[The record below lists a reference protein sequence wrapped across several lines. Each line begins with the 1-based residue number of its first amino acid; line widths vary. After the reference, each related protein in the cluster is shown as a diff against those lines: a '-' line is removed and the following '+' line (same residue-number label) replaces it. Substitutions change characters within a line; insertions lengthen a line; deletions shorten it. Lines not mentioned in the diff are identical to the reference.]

1 MMLVRN
7 MYIKNDPVSPGI
19 ANKNRC
25 YVWERLKP
33 PSKEQ
38 FELINNQFNID
49 DEDGTQKIE
58 NDFYAGLG

>member
-1 MMLVRN
+1 MLVRN

-33 PSKEQ
+33 PSKEE
-38 FELINNQFNID
+38 FDLKNN
-49 DEDGTQKIE
+49 
-58 NDFYAGLG
+58 